1 MDELR
6 RNFDTEA
13 SDSIKHPSRY
23 ARNFLEYCCFR
34 ALSLSSQVTGHLG
47 DKNFRRLTYDMMLA
61 WEAPGAASQSLVM
74 VRGLDLFIVKLV
86 MFDEKLSSNQ
96 IDGDSCLCKPV
107 FMYAPLLLLLLCYLI

>member
-6 RNFDTEA
+6 QNFDTEA

-61 WEAPGAASQSLVM
+61 WEAPGAASQPLVM

-86 MFDEKLSSNQ
+86 MKNCHQIKLMVTHACVNQ
-96 IDGDSCLCKPV
+96 FSCMHLYFCFYFV
-107 FMYAPLLLLLLCYLI
+107 T